1 MRQPKLIDYILLTTL
16 SLIWAS
22 AFFNIKIATY
32 SFGPVTIAFLRVF
45 FGAIPVLLLCY
56 YKNIKIEAFSKDWHW
71 FAMIGFINLVAPFF
85 LIAYGVKS
93 VQSNLAAI
101 LMSTTPL
108 SSTVLG
114 HFFTKNEKFNLIK
127 TFGILI
133 GFSGIVFLFSDNILI
148 DENNFTS
155 ALLIL
160 LGSTCYV
167 VGGVLTLKISKKKNE
182 NVTGSILIWAI
193 IYVRAF
199 GLGPFAGLLSIFT
212 ADVGTLGKLFSEATD
227 NADKKQ
233 IEGITATGSN
243 KSSIIRYGLIP
254 QIFPIFISQSLY
266 FFESNTRSA
275 VILGVVGAGGIG
287 LQLTERMKAQYW
299 DQTLFIIVLILI
311 MVAIIDSISRAIRK
325 RIIYE

>member
-1 MRQPKLIDYILLTTL
+1 MKQPSLFDYFLLTIL
-16 SLIWAS
+16 ALIWAS

-56 YKNIKIEAFSKDWHW
+56 FKNIKIEAFSNDWNW

-114 HFFTKNEKFNLIK
+114 HLYLKNEKFDFVK
-127 TFGILI
+127 TIGILI
-133 GFSGIVFLFSDNILI
+133 GFSGIVFLFSDNLLI
-148 DENNFTS
+148 DENNFLS

-167 VGGVLTLKISKKKNE
+167 IGGVLTLKISKKKNE
-182 NVTGSILIWAI
+182 NVTGSILIWATI
-193 IYVRAF
+193 ILIPLVAF
-199 GLGPFAGLLSIFT
+199 IEQPWYIKPRLDSTISVIYLGLVSTGIAWLLRFKIL
-212 ADVGTLGKLFSEATD
+212 VK
-227 NADKKQ
+227 N
-233 IEGITATGSN
+233 
-243 KSSIIRYGLIP
+243 GLIF
-254 QIFPIFISQSLY
+254 QSQVSYLIPIFGTILSYIFLKEIITFKVFISLV
-266 FFESNTRSA
+266 A
-275 VILGVVGAGGIG
+275 VVVGIYFVK
-287 LQLTERMKAQYW
+287 KA
-299 DQTLFIIVLILI
+299 
-311 MVAIIDSISRAIRK
+311 K
-325 RIIYE
+325 

>member
-1 MRQPKLIDYILLTTL
+1 MRKPKILDYILLTIL
-16 SLIWAS
+16 ALIWAS

-45 FGAIPVLLLCY
+45 FGAIPVLLICY
-56 YKNIKIEAFSKDWHW
+56 YKKIIIEAFSKDWHW

-114 HFFTKNEKFNLIK
+114 HFYTKNEKFNFIK

-133 GFSGIVFLFSDNILI
+133 GFSGILYLFSDNLLI
-148 DENNFTS
+148 DENNFFS
-155 ALLIL
+155 AILIL

-182 NVTGSILIWAI
+182 NVTGSILIWAVI
-193 IYVRAF
+193 ILIPLV
-199 GLGPFAGLLSIFT
+199 
-212 ADVGTLGKLFSEATD
+212 
-227 NADKKQ
+227 
-233 IEGITATGSN
+233 
-243 KSSIIRYGLIP
+243 GLIEQP
-254 QIFPIFISQSLY
+254 WNRVPRLDSTISVIYLGLVSTGLAWLLRFKILVNNGLIFQSQVSYLIPIFGTILSYIFLKELITIKVLISLI
-266 FFESNTRSA
+266 A
-275 VILGVVGAGGIG
+275 VVVGIYFV
-287 LQLTERMKAQYW
+287 RKA
-299 DQTLFIIVLILI
+299 DSSKFI
-311 MVAIIDSISRAIRK
+311 
-325 RIIYE
+325 

>member
-1 MRQPKLIDYILLTTL
+1 MKQPSLFDYFLLTIL
-16 SLIWAS
+16 ALIWAS

-56 YKNIKIEAFSKDWHW
+56 FKNIKIEAFSNDWHW

-114 HFFTKNEKFNLIK
+114 HLYLKNEKFNFVK
-127 TFGILI
+127 TIGILI
-133 GFSGIVFLFSDNILI
+133 GFSGIVFLFSDNLLI
-148 DENNFTS
+148 DENNFLS

-167 VGGVLTLKISKKKNE
+167 IGGVLTLKISKKKNE
-182 NVTGSILIWAI
+182 NVTGSILIWATI
-193 IYVRAF
+193 I
-199 GLGPFAGLLSIFT
+199 
-212 ADVGTLGKLFSEATD
+212 
-227 NADKKQ
+227 
-233 IEGITATGSN
+233 
-243 KSSIIRYGLIP
+243 LIP
-254 QIFPIFISQSLY
+254 LVAFIEQPWYCLLY
-266 FFESNTRSA
+266 TSPSPR
-275 VILGVVGAGGIG
+275 
-287 LQLTERMKAQYW
+287 
-299 DQTLFIIVLILI
+299 
-311 MVAIIDSISRAIRK
+311 DS
-325 RIIYE
+325 

>member
-1 MRQPKLIDYILLTTL
+1 MKQPKLLDYSLLVL
-16 SLIWAS
+16 LALIWAS

-56 YKNIKIEAFSKDWHW
+56 YKDIKIEAFSKDWYW
-71 FAMIGFINLVAPFF
+71 FALIGFINLVAPFF

-114 HFFTKNEKFNLIK
+114 HFYTKNEKFNFIK

-133 GFSGIVFLFSDNILI
+133 GFSGILYLFSDNLLI
-148 DENNFTS
+148 DNNNFFS
-155 ALLIL
+155 AILIL

-167 VGGVLTLKISKKKNE
+167 IGGVLTLKISKKKNE

-193 IYVRAF
+193 IILIPLVSFIEQPWNVTPRLDSTISVIYL
-199 GLGPFAGLLSIFT
+199 GLVSTGIAWLLRFRIL
-212 ADVGTLGKLFSEATD
+212 V
-227 NADKKQ
+227 N
-233 IEGITATGSN
+233 N
-243 KSSIIRYGLIP
+243 GLIF
-254 QIFPIFISQSLY
+254 QSQVSYLIPIFG
-266 FFESNTRSA
+266 T
-275 VILGVVGAGGIG
+275 ILSYIF
-287 LQLTERMKAQYW
+287 LKELITTK
-299 DQTLFIIVLILI
+299 VLISLI
-311 MVAIIDSISRAIRK
+311 AVCVGIYFVRK
-325 RIIYE
+325 ADNKKIT

>member
-1 MRQPKLIDYILLTTL
+1 MRQPKLLDYLLLVILA
-16 SLIWAS
+16 LIWAS

-32 SFGPVTIAFLRVF
+32 SFGPITIAFLRVF

-114 HFFTKNEKFNLIK
+114 HFYTKNEKFNFIK

-133 GFSGIVFLFSDNILI
+133 GFSGILYLFSDNLLI
-148 DENNFTS
+148 DENNFLS

-167 VGGVLTLKISKKKNE
+167 IGGVLTLKISKKKNE

-193 IYVRAF
+193 IILIPLVSFIEQPWNITPRIDSTISVIYL
-199 GLGPFAGLLSIFT
+199 GLVSTGIAWLLRFRILVT
-212 ADVGTLGKLFSEATD
+212 
-227 NADKKQ
+227 N
-233 IEGITATGSN
+233 
-243 KSSIIRYGLIP
+243 GLIF
-254 QIFPIFISQSLY
+254 QSQVSYLIPIFG
-266 FFESNTRSA
+266 T
-275 VILGVVGAGGIG
+275 ILSYIF
-287 LQLTERMKAQYW
+287 LKELITTK
-299 DQTLFIIVLILI
+299 VLISLI
-311 MVAIIDSISRAIRK
+311 AVCIGIYFVRK
-325 RIIYE
+325 ADNKKIT

>member
-1 MRQPKLIDYILLTTL
+1 MKQPTLIDYLLL
-16 SLIWAS
+16 VLLALIWAS

-71 FAMIGFINLVAPFF
+71 FAIIGFINLVAPFF

-114 HFFTKNEKFNLIK
+114 HFYTKNEKFNFIK

-133 GFSGIVFLFSDNILI
+133 GFSGIIYLFSDNLLI
-148 DENNFTS
+148 NENNLVS

-160 LGSTCYV
+160 VGSTCYV

-182 NVTGSILIWAI
+182 NVTGSILIWATI
-193 IYVRAF
+193 ILIPLVSFIEQPWSTVPRLDSTISVIYL
-199 GLGPFAGLLSIFT
+199 GLVSTGLAWLLRFRIL
-212 ADVGTLGKLFSEATD
+212 VK
-227 NADKKQ
+227 N
-233 IEGITATGSN
+233 
-243 KSSIIRYGLIP
+243 GLIF
-254 QIFPIFISQSLY
+254 QSQVSYLIPIFG
-266 FFESNTRSA
+266 T
-275 VILGVVGAGGIG
+275 ILSYIF
-287 LQLTERMKAQYW
+287 LKELITTK
-299 DQTLFIIVLILI
+299 VLISLI
-311 MVAIIDSISRAIRK
+311 AVSVGIYFVRK
-325 RIIYE
+325 ADNKKNINNSYN

>member
-1 MRQPKLIDYILLTTL
+1 MKQPSLFDYFLLTIL
-16 SLIWAS
+16 ALIWAS

-56 YKNIKIEAFSKDWHW
+56 LKNIKIEAFSNDWHW

-114 HFFTKNEKFNLIK
+114 HLYLKNEKFNFVK
-127 TFGILI
+127 TIGILI
-133 GFSGIVFLFSDNILI
+133 GFSGIVFLFSDNLLI
-148 DENNFTS
+148 DENNFLS

-167 VGGVLTLKISKKKNE
+167 IGGVLTLKISKKKNE
-182 NVTGSILIWAI
+182 NVTGSILIWATI
-193 IYVRAF
+193 ILIPLVAF
-199 GLGPFAGLLSIFT
+199 IEQPWYIKPRLDSTISVIYLGLVSTGIAWLLRFKIL
-212 ADVGTLGKLFSEATD
+212 VK
-227 NADKKQ
+227 N
-233 IEGITATGSN
+233 
-243 KSSIIRYGLIP
+243 GLIF
-254 QIFPIFISQSLY
+254 QSQVSYLIPIFGTILSYVFLKEIITFKVFISLV
-266 FFESNTRSA
+266 A
-275 VILGVVGAGGIG
+275 VVVGIYFVK
-287 LQLTERMKAQYW
+287 KA
-299 DQTLFIIVLILI
+299 
-311 MVAIIDSISRAIRK
+311 K
-325 RIIYE
+325 